1 MNNATA
7 DVTLLQT
14 KLGPQRTRVRLVDR
28 PRLVSKL
35 GSGDKP
41 PRLTLVSAPAGYGK
55 STLLAQY
62 VSHSGPL
69 LPAWYSLDEGDN
81 NIDVFTQYFLAA
93 YDNALAEDA
102 AHLTADKYQKSPN
115 ANPKGRLSLLFR
127 RIAEDGVQVC
137 FVLDDFH
144 LITDSRVLELVE
156 WIVKA
161 MPPAM
166 TMVLASRER
175 PQLACLSELAAQG
188 NLLEL
193 SGKQLRFTLQEME
206 TFLSSDTSIRLD
218 AESIHTLY
226 SRTEGWVAATQL
238 ALHALHDQKDPKAFI
253 NNFSGTDR
261 DIVSYLGAMVL
272 RRQSP
277 EIQNF
282 FLHTS
287 VLHRLNA
294 ELCAE
299 VTGMPDTEAILDQ
312 LSNEGLFLFELDRN
326 RQWFRYHHLFG
337 EFLLSE
343 FRSREPG
350 RDRELSLKAANWF
363 AGRGNL
369 HEAIDYYLQAEEF
382 ETAVRHIVAD
392 VSRIVQYEGNHEVL
406 LRWVEK
412 LPEQYLRL
420 EPKLAICYAWT
431 LVFTRNFDQVEL
443 VLRQIRNDHL
453 PRDPARL
460 DDSCYNWIRL
470 NIDMLDACRD
480 VMSGDA
486 RSAREKTEHWLD
498 VWPEG
503 PLFERGVVLGV
514 NGAACIQTLDFRA
527 ARRVLREGKI
537 ALGDSEAEYGVTWTS
552 FLYALVLIRQGQIG
566 EGKHLLQTSLKGANR
581 IMGSHSLASA
591 LLKLGLSY
599 ACYETNDLEEA
610 GGYLDKSFF
619 SIEEHGLVDTAHIA
633 FLTKSK
639 LLLREGREAESMAV
653 LYDAENFGQRAHL
666 SHFETA
672 VVAERIRRLVVAG
685 RVDEANH
692 LFAEYGY
699 QDAQADRDRF
709 NPYECVLIRGL
720 AVRLALANGQHD
732 SALAGASELMDFC
745 QRRGL
750 VLEYVR
756 LAIVQIRACYDS
768 GNGNKALR
776 LLNKLIAMVA
786 PENLVSVFVEERTY
800 LEPLWPEFLE
810 RFRDSGRMDGE
821 PSRTG
826 FVNTLVQVLDLK
838 SVFPGTPEPGETAG
852 PVLVEQL
859 SRKEREILG
868 YLGQGLSNQELAN
881 TLFVSVS
888 TIKWHLTH
896 IYAKLGVK
904 SRMEAI
910 RSFQS
915 GIADS

>member
-102 AHLTADKYQKSPN
+102 AHLAADKYQKSPN
-115 ANPKGRLSLLFR
+115 ANPRGRLSLLFN
-127 RIAEDGVQVC
+127 RIAGDHAQVC

-156 WIVKA
+156 WILKA
-161 MPPAM
+161 MPPTM
-166 TMVLASRER
+166 TMILASRER
-175 PQLACLSELAAQG
+175 PPLACLTELAAQG
-188 NLLEL
+188 DLIEL

-206 TFLSSDTSIRLD
+206 TFLSADSSIRLD

-226 SRTEGWVAATQL
+226 NRTEGWVAATQL
-238 ALHALHDQKDPKAFI
+238 ALHALHDQKDPKEFI
-253 NNFSGTDR
+253 DHFSGTDK

-272 RRQSP
+272 SRQTP
-277 EIQNF
+277 DIQNF
-282 FLHTS
+282 FLRTS

-299 VTGMPDTEAILDQ
+299 VAGIPDSEAILEQ
-312 LSNEGLFLFELDRN
+312 LSNEGLFVFELDRK

-350 RDRELSLKAANWF
+350 RHRDLSLKAANWF

-382 ETAVRHIVAD
+382 ETAVKHIVAD

-412 LPEQYLRL
+412 LPQRYLRA

-431 LVFTRNFDQVEL
+431 LIFTRNLDQVEA
-443 VLRQIRNDHL
+443 VLRQLHADHL
-453 PRDPARL
+453 PAEDAGDGDRQYD
-460 DDSCYNWIRL
+460 WIRW
-470 NIDMLDACRD
+470 NIDMLDATHD
-480 VMSGDA
+480 VMCGKVL
-486 RSAREKTEHWLD
+486 SARDKTERWLN
-498 VWPEG
+498 VWPDG
-503 PLFERGVVLGV
+503 PLFEKGVVLGV
-514 NGAACIQTLDFRA
+514 NGAACIQTLDFKA
-527 ARRVLREGKI
+527 ARRVLRDGKI

-552 FLYALVLIRQGQIG
+552 FLYALVLIRQGQIR
-566 EGKHLLQTSLKGANR
+566 ESKHLLKTSLQGANR

-591 LLKLGLSY
+591 LLKLGLAY

-610 GGYLDKSFF
+610 AEYLDKSFF

-633 FLTKSK
+633 FLTKSR
-639 LLLREGREAESMAV
+639 LLLREGRAAESMTV
-653 LYDAENFGQRAHL
+653 LYDAEGFGQRLHL
-666 SHFETA
+666 FHYGTTI
-672 VVAERIRRLVVAG
+672 VVERIRRLILDRKTGDA
-685 RVDEANH
+685 RE
-692 LFAEYGY
+692 LFAEYGFP
-699 QDAQADRDRF
+699 DADTDTDRF
-709 NPYECVLIRGL
+709 TPYESLLLKALSARLCL
-720 AVRLALANGQHD
+720 ADGDCGQAV
-732 SALAGASELMDFC
+732 SRTTELMEYC
-745 QRRGL
+745 LRKGL
-750 VLEYVR
+750 ILEYVR

-768 GNGNKALR
+768 GNTNKALR

-786 PENLVSVFVEERTY
+786 EEALVSVFVEESVY

-810 RFRDSGRMDGE
+810 GYGDTGRDDGE
-821 PSRTG
+821 APEREFVKSLVSVLGLKPAPRTG
-826 FVNTLVQVLDLK
+826 PATGDNNA
-838 SVFPGTPEPGETAG
+838 SVM
-852 PVLVEQL
+852 VEQL
-859 SRKEREILG
+859 SRKEREILK
-868 YLGQGLSNQELAN
+868 YLGQGLSNQELAG

-904 SRMEAI
+904 SRLEAI
-910 RSFQS
+910 RTYQM
-915 GIADS
+915 GG